1 MSQLKAW
8 ADSPFDLILHAEI
21 CFRKGSDFDR
31 RIALILFDNS
41 IEVAIT
47 THLSLHPVQRKNIQ
61 YTNADVEKWSN
72 NFHTKLDFFFDKFV
86 VDNGCSVSFER
97 ADLIHCHDIRN
108 GQYHAGGATIPRA
121 RDLEDI
127 RKAAI
132 EIFSLLFDVP
142 SVENLL
148 EIRISELDPNKDLPK
163 RNGEDDKLID
173 EAFGIV
179 KIAGQSYY
187 ASEALYG
194 VDPFAYGN
202 VAANLK
208 IGIRPDVE
216 DNAIDGGTF

>member
-8 ADSPFDLILHAEI
+8 ADSPFDLILHAES

-47 THLSLHPVQRKNIQ
+47 THLNLHPVQRKNIQ
-61 YTNADVEKWSN
+61 YANAEVSKWSN
-72 NFHTKLDFFFDKFV
+72 NFHTKLDFLFDKFI
-86 VDNGCSVSFER
+86 VDNGCTVSFER

-127 RKAAI
+127 RKAAL
-132 EIFSLLFDVP
+132 EIFSMLFDVP
-142 SVENLL
+142 QIENLL
-148 EIRISELDPNKDLPK
+148 EIRISELDSNKNLPK
-163 RNGEDDKLID
+163 RTRENDTLID
-173 EAFGIV
+173 EAFGTV
-179 KIAGQSYY
+179 RIADELYY
-187 ASEALYG
+187 TSEALYS

-208 IGIRPDVE
+208 AGIKPNEEGLE
-216 DNAIDGGTF
+216 DL